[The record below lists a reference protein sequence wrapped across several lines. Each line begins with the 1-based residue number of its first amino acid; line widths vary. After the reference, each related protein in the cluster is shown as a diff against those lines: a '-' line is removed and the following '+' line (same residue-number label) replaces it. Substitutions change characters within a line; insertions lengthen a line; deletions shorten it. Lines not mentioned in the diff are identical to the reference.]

1 MMNVEARIEKEELK
15 SIESGEKIFT
25 VNLETDEPNI
35 LIGQS
40 GGNLQALQHIV
51 KMLAYRRMRAL
62 SPPEEKEIDE
72 EVMMKINLDIN
83 NYKNQKED
91 SLRELAKSMSNQVLY
106 SKNSVALRP
115 MSAYERRIIHLEID
129 KNKEL
134 ATESLG
140 DEPFRKVVIKIKE
153 N

>member
-1 MMNVEARIEKEELK
+1 MMNVEACIEEEELK

-51 KMLAYRRMRAL
+51 KMLAYRKIRAL
-62 SPPEEKEIDE
+62 SLEEEIDD
-72 EVMMKINLDIN
+72 EVMLKINLDIN
-83 NYKNQKED
+83 NYKKQKEE

-140 DEPFRKVVIKIKE
+140 DEPFRKVVIKMKE